1 MLNINSIKIEVNT
14 DDGLFGTLFS
24 FSSGLNIIRGDNTSG
39 KSTLVQSIFYGLGL
53 EELIGGRGEKTMQSA
68 LKDYVL
74 DEEDKKRK
82 VISSVVYLEFSNES
96 RVVTTKRF
104 VKSDNRDSRYVDVYE
119 GSLITDGSY
128 TKHQAMY
135 IHDAGAAKD
144 EEYGFHAFLE
154 SFLGWDLP
162 LVSTSKGNKTK
173 LYIQSIFPAFF
184 IEQKVGW
191 SDYLATIP
199 PFGIRNGRSRAIEFI
214 LNLDIL
220 LTDLKRQD
228 IKEQKQKLKNQWEII
243 RSSLEQLA
251 KDGGCELRG
260 LATSPEIIN
269 SFSSIYLAY
278 FLDDSI
284 VSLDQYLSALKQD
297 LSKLESDLTPR
308 TGENTEIY
316 ENRLNHFKELL
327 NNTEFKINRLFDEQT
342 LENEKLQSLLNQ
354 LDEVEEE
361 LRKNKAEKKLKKYGS
376 ELEVSISN
384 GVCPT
389 CHQDL
394 KDMLLPQ
401 DINQIPMTIDENIKY
416 LDAQKKMLNV
426 YIENQRGLIGYNSTR
441 LEQLKAKSSEF
452 RAEIR
457 SLKRELIADERLPS
471 EKQIEEKVNLK
482 NKVDFY
488 LRLQEKFSN
497 KLGDLEE
504 WNENYE
510 DILKQEAKLPDKD
523 FTEGDL
529 ETLKDL
535 KSHFG
540 SLLRSF
546 KYRSKDLRLVGISND
561 SYLPVVK
568 DFQSGQNYNIK
579 FDSSASDF
587 VRSIWAYTCALYKSS
602 HLNNGNHPRLI
613 MMDEPEQHSM
623 DDESTMVLF
632 RELSKYQNCQ
642 SIFAASFHNS
652 DEIYQKVTTG
662 LDFNLIRIGGRL
674 IQRLEG

>member
-39 KSTLVQSIFYGLGL
+39 KSTLIQSIFYGLGL

-74 DEEDKKRK
+74 DEGNKKRK
-82 VISSVVYLEFSNES
+82 VISSVIYLEFSNES
-96 RVVTTKRF
+96 RVITTKRF
-104 VKSDNRDSRYVDVYE
+104 VKSDNRDSRYIDVYE

-154 SFLGWDLP
+154 NFLGWDLP

-214 LNLDIL
+214 LNLDVLI
-220 LTDLKRQD
+220 TDLRRQD
-228 IKEQKQKLKNQWEII
+228 IKEQKQKLKNQWDII

-260 LATSPEIIN
+260 LSNSPEIIN

-278 FLDDSI
+278 FLNDSI
-284 VSLDQYLSALKQD
+284 TSLDQYLSSLKQE

-327 NNTEFKINRLFDEQT
+327 NNTEFKINRVLDEQT
-342 LENEKLQSLLNQ
+342 LENEKLESLLNQ
-354 LDEVEEE
+354 LVEVEDE

-376 ELEVSISN
+376 ELEVSVSDGI
-384 GVCPT
+384 CPT

-401 DINQIPMTIDENIKY
+401 DINQVPMTIDDNIKY
-416 LDAQKKMLNV
+416 LEAQKKMLNV
-426 YIENQRGLIGYNSTR
+426 YIENQRELIEYNSSR
-441 LEQLKAKSSEF
+441 LEQLKAKSREF

-488 LRLQEKFSN
+488 IRLQEKFTN
-497 KLGDLEE
+497 KLEALEE

-523 FTEGDL
+523 FTEDDL
-529 ETLKDL
+529 KTLEDL

-540 SLLRSF
+540 NLLKSF

-561 SYLPVVK
+561 SYLPIVR

-602 HLNNGNHPRLI
+602 HLNNGNHPRII

-662 LDFNLIRIGGRL
+662 LEFNLIRIGGRL
-674 IQRLEG
+674 IQRMEG

>member
-24 FSSGLNIIRGDNTSG
+24 FSTGLNIIRGDNTSG

-74 DEEDKKRK
+74 DEENKKRK
-82 VISSVVYLEFSNES
+82 VISSVIYLEFSNES
-96 RVVTTKRF
+96 RVITTKRF
-104 VKSDNRDSRYVDVYE
+104 VKSDNRDSRYIDVYE

-154 SFLGWDLP
+154 NFLGWDLP

-199 PFGIRNGRSRAIEFI
+199 PFGISNGRSRAIEFI
-214 LNLDIL
+214 LNLDVLI
-220 LTDLKRQD
+220 TDLRRQD
-228 IKEQKQKLKNQWEII
+228 IKEQKQKIKNQWDII

-260 LATSPEIIN
+260 LSNSPEIIN
-269 SFSSIYLAY
+269 SFGSIYLAY

-284 VSLDQYLSALKQD
+284 ISLDQYLSSLKQD
-297 LSKLESDLTPR
+297 LSKLESDLIPR

-316 ENRLNHFKELL
+316 ENKLTHFKELL
-327 NNTEFKINRLFDEQT
+327 NNAEFKINRVFDEQT
-342 LENEKLQSLLNQ
+342 LENEKLESLLNQ
-354 LDEVEEE
+354 LDEVEDE

-376 ELEVSISN
+376 ELEVSVSDGI
-384 GVCPT
+384 CPT

-401 DINQIPMTIDENIKY
+401 DINQVPMTIDENIKY
-416 LDAQKKMLNV
+416 LEAQKKMLNV
-426 YIENQRGLIGYNSTR
+426 YIENQRELIEYNSNR
-441 LEQLKAKSSEF
+441 LEQLRDKSRDF

-488 LRLQEKFSN
+488 IRLQEKFAN
-497 KLGDLEE
+497 KLEALEE
-504 WNENYE
+504 WNKSYE
-510 DILKQEAKLPDKD
+510 DLLKQEARLPAKD
-523 FTEGDL
+523 FTEDDL
-529 ETLKDL
+529 KTLKDL

-540 SLLRSF
+540 NLLSSF
-546 KYRSKDLRLVGISND
+546 KYRSKDLRLVDISND

-602 HLNNGNHPRLI
+602 LLNNGNHPRII

-632 RELSKYQNCQ
+632 RELSKYRNCQ

-662 LDFNLIRIGGRL
+662 LEFNLIRIGGRL
-674 IQRLEG
+674 IQRMEG